1 MRDVILSTVYFYVS
15 IQYFTNFNEDD
26 ELKDLL
32 FKIKIIDQDKDYL
45 YDIEIDELSRHVFLE
60 LSADGYKYLNIR
72 SFDTFEVTLRKVVF
86 YISPAYKFKR
96 G

>member
-1 MRDVILSTVYFYVS
+1 MLSTVYFYVS
-15 IQYFTNFNEDD
+15 IQYFTNFNEAD

-32 FKIKIIDQDKDYL
+32 FKMKIIDQNKEYL

>member
-1 MRDVILSTVYFYVS
+1 MRDVMLNTVYFYVS
-15 IQYFTNFNEDD
+15 IQYYTNLSEAD

-32 FKIKIIDQDKDYL
+32 FKMKIIDQNKEYL

>member
-1 MRDVILSTVYFYVS
+1 MRDVMLSTVYFYVS
-15 IQYFTNFNEDD
+15 IQYYTNLSEAD

-32 FKIKIIDQDKDYL
+32 FKMKIIDQNKEYL

-72 SFDTFEVTLRKVVF
+72 SFDTFKVTLRKVVF

>member
-1 MRDVILSTVYFYVS
+1 MLNTVYFYVS
-15 IQYFTNFNEDD
+15 IQYYTNLSEAD

-32 FKIKIIDQDKDYL
+32 FKMKIIDQNKEYL

>member
-1 MRDVILSTVYFYVS
+1 MLNTVYFYVS
-15 IQYFTNFNEDD
+15 IQYYTNLSEAD

-32 FKIKIIDQDKDYL
+32 FKMKIIDQNKEYL

-86 YISPAYKFKR
+86 YISPAYKFRR